1 MIRKLIF
8 SLQSLFVLLVVAMT
22 AADNAP
28 EQISLNYGAS
38 PSEMVAMWAVVGS
51 SSSEGATCEFG
62 TSPDK
67 LVKDSRLIKNKIT

>member
-1 MIRKLIF
+1 MFGAIIF
-8 SLQSLFVLLVVAMT
+8 SFLSFLLVAALT
-22 AADNAP
+22 AADNVP

-51 SSSEGATCEFG
+51 SSLEGATCEFG

-67 LVKDSRLIKNKIT
+67 LVKNSRLNYNCI

>member
-1 MIRKLIF
+1 MMIRLIILLL
-8 SLQSLFVLLVVAMT
+8 SVLLVLT
-22 AADNAP
+22 AAANVP

-51 SSSEGATCEFG
+51 SSIEGAACEFG

-67 LVKDSRLIKNKIT
+67 LVFLITSVTEICVK